1 MLSKLS
7 IASED
12 LTVDC
17 EFSYV
22 YKVLAVQELLFLL
35 LFSHCLRVLMSLY
48 CELFQPRHINLH
60 LLQEQQKFAG

>member
-1 MLSKLS
+1 MFTQIAKMLSKLS
-7 IASED
+7 IASEY

-35 LFSHCLRVLMSLY
+35 FFFFSLPALPNVALLRALSATV
-48 CELFQPRHINLH
+48 H
-60 LLQEQQKFAG
+60 